1 MAAAQLIVQV
11 EVRIAQVGAG
21 TGAVLV
27 EQNQSNNPG
36 QGQSQ
41 IAIAMPTEQFM
52 YFQDAEQVY
61 GTAGSVTLA
70 QINTALTAA
79 VATIAGSTG
88 TPLISTANLATINA
102 WQTGS
107 P

>member
-1 MAAAQLIVQV
+1 MAAAQLIVQL
-11 EVRIAQVGAG
+11 EVRVCQVPAGA
-21 TGAVLV
+21 TAVQV

-41 IAIAMPTEQFM
+41 LLITMPIDQFK

-61 GTAGSVTLA
+61 GTAGAVTLA
-70 QINTALTAA
+70 QINTALKAA
-79 VATIAGSTG
+79 ADTIAGASG
-88 TPLISTANLATINA
+88 TPLLTPTILSEINA